1 MSSLNTSNAS
11 RSRQTPDRR
20 YARNNDLKIAFT
32 FIKKPSHIEIYGRAL
47 LHMCKMLCK
56 ILFFLLKINE
66 YCYNYRSCDAN
77 DHKRKDRS
85 IISSLNCSYRISLTG
100 LLHSGQQ
107 SQKYCS
113 DFQMWM
119 PEQMYYSQKWML
131 YYLHYLRYRQM
142 YCRYLWKL
150 LLSPAESLSR

>member
-85 IISSLNCSYRISLTG
+85 IISSLNCSYRIPLTVC
-100 LLHSGQQ
+100 LTLV
-107 SQKYCS
+107 
-113 DFQMWM
+113 
-119 PEQMYYSQKWML
+119 
-131 YYLHYLRYRQM
+131 
-142 YCRYLWKL
+142 
-150 LLSPAESLSR
+150 SRVRSTVLIFRCGCLNRCIIR

>member
-1 MSSLNTSNAS
+1 MSNLNTSNAS
-11 RSRQTPDRR
+11 RSKQTPDRR

-85 IISSLNCSYRISLTG
+85 IISSLNCSYRISLTVCFTLVSRVRSTVLIFRCG
-100 LLHSGQQ
+100 CL
-107 SQKYCS
+107 
-113 DFQMWM
+113 
-119 PEQMYYSQKWML
+119 L

-150 LLSPAESLSR
+150 LLPPAESLSR